1 VKVYM
6 FPGQGA
12 QRAGMGAPLFD
23 EFPDLTDLASGILGY
38 SIKELCV
45 RDPERQLSDTR
56 FTQPALFVVCALG
69 YLKRLQDDPVAP
81 DFVIG
86 HSVGE
91 YAALFASGA
100 FDFETGVRLV
110 HKRGELMGRASGGGM
125 AVVIGSDVAQIRE
138 ALVREQLG
146 GLDIANL
153 NAASQ
158 TVLSGPVE
166 ELRRAGP
173 VFTAAGVSYVM
184 LNVSAAFHSR
194 YMRPLVSELEL
205 ELVRFEY
212 GPLAIPVIGNLH
224 ARPYAGGELVAN
236 LRDQL
241 CGSVRW
247 EESIRYL
254 QDAGATRFEEIGP
267 GNVLTKLNAVILG
280 RPLGEKRRA

>member
-12 QRAGMGAPLFD
+12 QRAGMGGELFD
-23 EFPDLTDLASGILGY
+23 EFPDHTDLASDLLGY
-38 SIKELCV
+38 SIKALCL

-56 FTQPALFVVCALG
+56 RTQPALFVVGALG
-69 YLKRLQDDPVAP
+69 YLKRLQDDPVPP

-110 HKRGELMGRASGGGM
+110 QKRGELMGRASGGGM
-125 AVVIGSDVAQIRE
+125 AVVIGVDVAR
-138 ALVREQLG
+138 VREVLDAG
-146 GLDIANL
+146 DLRGIDIANL
-153 NAASQ
+153 NAATQ

-166 ELRRAGP
+166 DLRRAGP
-173 VFTAAGVSYVM
+173 RFTALGASYVM

-194 YMRPLVSELEL
+194 YMQPIVSAFEL

-212 GPLAIPVIGNLH
+212 APPAIPVIANLH
-224 ARPYAGGELVAN
+224 ARPYADGEIVAN

-247 EESIRYL
+247 EASIRYL
-254 QDAGATRFEEIGP
+254 RDAGATRFEEIGP
-267 GNVLTKLNAVILG
+267 GNVLARLHTAILG
-280 RPLGEKRRA
+280 SEPRRQRA